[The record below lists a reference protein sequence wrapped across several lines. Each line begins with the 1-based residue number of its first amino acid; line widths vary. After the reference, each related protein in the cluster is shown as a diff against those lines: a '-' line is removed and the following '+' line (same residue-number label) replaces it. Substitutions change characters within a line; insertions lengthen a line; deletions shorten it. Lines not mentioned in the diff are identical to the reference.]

1 MGWKVS
7 NGRRLPRAL
16 ACAAAALAL
25 VVACAVVPVDAAGPG
40 VGAYAPGIEATDI
53 AGVPRTV
60 TWGDKG
66 SAATIVA
73 FFDPQSPECLLEL
86 SFLDALH
93 RRGRDFGLAV
103 YAIEAR
109 GRQPAEVGRS
119 LERYCSVY
127 REPSF
132 PVLPDPSFRV
142 GRTYG
147 VERIPVTFV
156 TESHGVV
163 LNRLEGYDHATA
175 VVIARRLEQLLRR
188 ERGFFAPELREA
200 GVTAAEEREAEARL
214 VAAAAARQEA
224 ASQRRALGTGDRA
237 PDLDF
242 VDLAGRATRWSWGGE
257 ATPLLRVVAFLAGFS
272 VTAVDELTWLDGLA
286 RRGRDVGLEALAVE
300 AGGMDAAALG
310 AALERYRRY
319 NSEPSFPVVVDAGG
333 RLAGAF
339 GGLEQLP
346 QTFLV
351 ARDGA
356 IIHRAEGF
364 GAEQAALMA
373 AKVERV
379 FTQAGRPF
387 PAARDTVPAAGS
399 AEPPPIDEEAP
410 SIRKN
415 REQDERHRSSIVQGD
430 ALFVAWEFER
440 ALPHYLAALEIQ
452 PKDPHALIRAAQIL
466 ERIGDRRRAL
476 GMWERVLAVDPR
488 HTEARER
495 IEALGGGR

>member
-1 MGWKVS
+1 MSEGLGS
-7 NGRRLPRAL
+7 QRAL

-25 VVACAVVPVDAAGPG
+25 ALACGAAPAGAAGPG
-40 VGAYAPGIEATDI
+40 VGAYAPAIEATDI
-53 AGVPRTV
+53 AGVPRKV
-60 TWGDKG
+60 AWGDKA
-66 SAATIVA
+66 SAATVVA

-86 SFLDALH
+86 SFLDALL

-147 VERIPVTFV
+147 VERVPATFV
-156 TESHGVV
+156 TESHGVI

-175 VVIARRLEQLLRR
+175 VVMARRLEQLLRR

-200 GVTAAEEREAEARL
+200 GVTEAEEREAEARL
-214 VAAAAARQEA
+214 AAAAAARQEA
-224 ASQRRALGTGDRA
+224 PSLRRALGTGDHA
-237 PDLDF
+237 PDLEF
-242 VDLAGRATRWSWGGE
+242 TDLAGRVTRWSWGGE
-257 ATPLLRVVAFLAGFS
+257 GTPLLRIVAFLAGFS
-272 VTAVDELTWLDGLA
+272 VAAVDELTWLDGLA

-333 RLAGAF
+333 RLSAAF

-346 QTFLV
+346 QTFLL

-379 FTQAGRPF
+379 FGQAGRPF
-387 PAARDTVPAAGS
+387 PAARDAAPAAGS

-410 SIRKN
+410 SIRKK
-415 REQDERHRSSIVQGD
+415 REQDERFRSSVVQGD

-440 ALPHYLAALEIQ
+440 ALPHYLAALELQ
-452 PKDPHALIRAAQIL
+452 PKDLHALVRAAQIL
-466 ERIGDRRRAL
+466 ERVGDRRRAL
-476 GMWERVLAVDPR
+476 GMWERVLAVEPR
-488 HTEARER
+488 HAEARER
-495 IEALGGGR
+495 VEALGRGR